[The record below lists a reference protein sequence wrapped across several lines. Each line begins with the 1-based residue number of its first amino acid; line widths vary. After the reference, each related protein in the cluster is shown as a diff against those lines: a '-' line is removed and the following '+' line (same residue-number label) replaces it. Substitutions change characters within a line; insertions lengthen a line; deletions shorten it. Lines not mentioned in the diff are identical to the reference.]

1 MANRHLSR
9 SLAMQ
14 VLFDW
19 DFNDGDTSKLDKV
32 TETVVEEFGPGM
44 DEISFVNELVHGVI
58 SHKDQL
64 DSILAKAAPDWP
76 IEQIA
81 VVDRNILRLG
91 LYELIFGDRQDV
103 PAKVAINEAIELGK
117 TFGGENSGR
126 FINGVLGTVYKELGE
141 PDKDQAPSRK
151 VRKPEVAYEDMPI
164 EKLGGAVVYCQD
176 KNKTFIALVH
186 DVFGYW
192 TLPKGHI
199 EEGGD
204 VKVGTASK
212 VKEEISVDSDIKEEL
227 GTNEYIAS
235 DPEKG
240 KIRRQVIYFLA
251 ECKVKKV
258 LKLEEKNGLDNVGWF
273 AIEEVADLRMY
284 DDVLPIITKA
294 IKILMAK

>member
-1 MANRHLSR
+1 
-9 SLAMQ
+9 MQ
-14 VLFDW
+14 ILFDW

-91 LYELIFGDRQDV
+91 LYELIFGDRKDV

-141 PDKDQAPSRK
+141 PDKDQTSTQKAR
-151 VRKPEVAYEDMPI
+151 RPEVAYEDMPI
-164 EKLGGAVVYCQD
+164 EKLGGAVVYCHEKD
-176 KNKTFIALVH
+176 KTYIALVH

-199 EEGGD
+199 EEGED
-204 VKVGTASK
+204 VEVGTLR
-212 VKEEISVDSDIKEEL
+212 EIKEETSIDSTIKDEL
-227 GTNEYIAS
+227 GMNEYIAS

-240 KIRRQVIYFLA
+240 KIRRQVNYYLA
-251 ECKVKKV
+251 ECKVKKA
-258 LKLEEKNGLDNVGWF
+258 LKLEEKSGLDNVGWF
-273 AIEEVADLRMY
+273 SLPEVTELRMY
-284 DDVLPIITKA
+284 DDIVPIITKA
-294 IKILMAK
+294 IKKLMAKD